1 MRDMER
7 LIRELKSDKDA
18 ESVLVNAPMGECCS
32 FRAGG
37 RADYLLTLRGEAGF
51 LRTLARVRDAGLPYF
66 VMGAGSNL
74 LVRDGGFRGVILRPG
89 GDMRAVRACDSRVTA
104 LCGAS
109 FSAVCAAAAAAS
121 LSGLEFAQGIPGSV
135 GGAVYMNAGAYGGE
149 IGGTL
154 ESARVFFP
162 DRGAVLSLRRD
173 EMEFSYRSS
182 LLRSADGV
190 VLEAL
195 FALTPADEAGIR
207 ARMSDFARRRA
218 EKQPLRLP
226 SAGSF
231 FKRPEGGFAGK
242 LIEDAGLAGFACG
255 GARISPLHAGFIVN
269 EGGATASEIIDLAEI
284 ARSVVFDRFGIT
296 LHPEVR
302 IIGDDL

>member
-1 MRDMER
+1 MRDTER
-7 LIRELKSDKDA
+7 LIREFTSDPGT
-18 ESVLVNAPMGECCS
+18 ESVILNAPMDEYCS

-37 RADYLLTLRGEAGF
+37 RADCLLTLRSEAGL
-51 LRTLARVRDAGLPYF
+51 LRALALIHDAGLPYF
-66 VMGAGSNL
+66 MMGAGSNL

-89 GDMRAVRACDSRVTA
+89 EGLRSVRVRGDRVFA
-104 LCGAS
+104 LCGAQL
-109 FSAVCAAAAAAS
+109 SAVCAAAAAAS
-121 LSGLEFAQGIPGSV
+121 LGGLEFAQGIPGSV

-149 IGGTL
+149 IGVVF

-162 DRGAVLSLRRD
+162 DRGAVSALGRD

-182 LLRSADGV
+182 LLRSEGGV
-190 VLEAL
+190 VLEAR
-195 FALTPADEAGIR
+195 FALTPADGAEIR
-207 ARMSDFARRRA
+207 ARMSDFAHRRA

-242 LIEDAGLAGFACG
+242 LTEDAGLAGLACG

-269 EGGATASEIIDLAEI
+269 EGGATAAEIIDLAEI
-284 ARSVVFDRFGIT
+284 ARSVVFDRFGVL

-302 IIGDDL
+302 IIGEDV